1 MCRNHAATIA
11 MGTFWRCI
19 SYKTLSSSL
28 AYFATDPE
36 AQARARQAPSTAVV
50 EEMLRLCAPVATGRL
65 VQNDTVMSEQ
75 NLRAGDRVLLALPA
89 ANRDPAEF
97 ADPDTARFDRNNNR
111 HLTFGTGIHRCLGM
125 HLARLELRVAF
136 EEVFRAFDDVQI
148 APGEEP
154 TFIQSQVAGAV
165 SVPVTFQRATG
176 EQ

>member
-1 MCRNHAATIA
+1 V
-11 MGTFWRCI
+11 
-19 SYKTLSSSL
+19 
-28 AYFATDPE
+28 ATD
-36 AQARARQAPSTAVV
+36 
-50 EEMLRLCAPVATGRL
+50 RL

-136 EEVFRAFDDVQI
+136 EEVFRAFDDF
-148 APGEEP
+148 PDR
-154 TFIQSQVAGAV
+154 TRRGA
-165 SVPVTFQRATG
+165 FQRATG
-176 EQ
+176 EP